1 MTRPCSTC
9 RHDQKS
15 CKYQNHND
23 KCNGHQLV
31 SIDVLIKQRDALQIL
46 QKDYTELEKI
56 INYFNYG
63 IDA

>member
-9 RHDQKS
+9 RHEPKS

-31 SIDVLIKQRDALQIL
+31 SIDVLIKQSDALQVKG
-46 QKDYTELEKI
+46 QNVDKLEKQ
-56 INYFNYG
+56 INYVFYG
-63 IDA
+63 EK